1 MIAHYRHYSC
11 IDFPSHAVDFTIKTL
26 LFQETSAEPDKKEA
40 AAPAQEE
47 EEDDDGDDVD
57 IDDI

>member
-1 MIAHYRHYSC
+1 MIAHYRHYSS
-11 IDFPSHAVDFTIKTL
+11 IDFPPHAVDFTIQTL

-47 EEDDDGDDVD
+47 DDDGDDVD